1 MTLSQQIIFTVAL
14 SADYGNAVPEGSSVR
29 CELSLSVT
37 SELQKCSK
45 GKEILLKIAG
55 PPPPPEPPVSDHLS

>member
-14 SADYGNAVPEGSSVR
+14 SADYGNAVPEGSTVR

-37 SELQKCSK
+37 SEL
-45 GKEILLKIAG
+45 LL
-55 PPPPPEPPVSDHLS
+55 